1 MHPELKRPFL
11 FKQAESIDKNNLH
24 QGDILE
30 NRGSLKEAVGQAH
43 SYYAEAEDYTHFMVL
58 SQSCDLVRRK
68 GGKCKSN
75 YITIAA
81 IRPFNIAFSRFVD
94 KTAFSDLDFPIPILD
109 EARRQEVK
117 FKLERFVNN
126 TVEDDGFFFI
136 SKYWNEVFQQDLCA
150 FLQLSVS
157 LRECHYNACLE
168 HKVAQLDDIF
178 AAKVGWIAGNLFSRV
193 AITDLSEQYDLAFSK
208 LFKKKFSQEILD
220 KQPPSLYKS
229 QKDVLE
235 TLVKKWRIDN
245 PTETLD
251 EEIAA
256 NILQSVPEMFTIIS
270 DQIVDALIKQK
281 YVDETK
287 RSEIATYLG
296 NNKKFKSLIKQIMG

>member
-11 FKQAESIDKNNLH
+11 FKQPESLDKDNLH

-30 NRGSLKEAVGQAH
+30 NKGNLKEAVSQAH

-68 GGKCKSN
+68 GKCKSN

-81 IRPFNIAFSRFVD
+81 IRPFNLAFSRFVE
-94 KTAFSDLDFPIPILD
+94 KTAFSNLDFPIPILD
-109 EARRQEVK
+109 ESRRQEVK

-136 SKYWNEVFQQDLCA
+136 SKYWNDIFEQDLCA
-150 FLQLSVS
+150 FLQLSIS
-157 LRECHYNACLE
+157 LRECHYDACLE
-168 HKVAQLDDIF
+168 HKVAQVEDIF

-193 AITDLSEQYDLAFSK
+193 AITDLSEQYDNEFSK

-235 TLVKKWRIDN
+235 MLVKQWKEDN
-245 PTETLD
+245 PTETMNA
-251 EEIAA
+251 EIAA
-256 NILQSVPEMFTIIS
+256 NILKNVPEMFTIIS
-270 DQIVDALIKQK
+270 DQIVETLIKQK
-281 YVDETK
+281 YIDATK
-287 RSEIATYLG
+287 KSEASTYLG
-296 NNKKFKSLIKQIMG
+296 NNKKFKSLIRQIMG